1 MTVAEMIEFLKTMP
15 QDATV
20 QVLQHVSGHGYYDQG
35 GWCYTTDFNGV
46 EEDTFELDGNKLLLG
61 DRE

>member
-1 MTVAEMIEFLKTMP
+1 MP

-20 QVLQHVSGHGYYDQG
+20 KVLQHVSGHGYYDQG

-46 EEDTFELDGNKLLLG
+46 EEDTFELDGNTLLLG